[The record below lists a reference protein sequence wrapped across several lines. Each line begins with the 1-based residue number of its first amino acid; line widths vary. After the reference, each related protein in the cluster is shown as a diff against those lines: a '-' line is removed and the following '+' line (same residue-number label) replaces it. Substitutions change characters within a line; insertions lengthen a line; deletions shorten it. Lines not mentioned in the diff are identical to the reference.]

1 MESRRPRDEFT
12 LRKWQQESMS
22 KVMSDYLTD
31 VCNHDEAATVATH
44 HARFLSETC
53 VTKWTN
59 EKCLPPRESFHNV
72 AKLLE

>member
-53 VTKWTN
+53 VSGNKMDQ
-59 EKCLPPRESFHNV
+59 REMSPSEGIFP
-72 AKLLE
+72 